1 MAREQDYN
9 EVERQLRGYFDAQR
23 EELKA
28 PAAMWSRV
36 SSELGEQT
44 PTSWWSRIDVS
55 SWLRTVQPVYA
66 GAAMIAVVAVGL
78 VTYASFSGDST
89 SDDTVTTAAAIQTES
104 ATPQA
109 AAAPLEPGEPGV
121 SGPPSVPG
129 IAGAPGVS
137 SLELATADDGASAPM
152 AASAAAAPAP
162 APTKSPGE
170 STDSRATLAFGEPQV
185 FLEPLIDVALAGA
198 RLFSIN
204 LPPDWAIGG
213 PRAAASGWEGTLV
226 GDGFFLS
233 YQGGTSVVGDI
244 SDVVGSDGDKHVITE
259 EIIGGFSAQLVQP
272 IGDEEGVT
280 AMLLQLPEGRMLVI
294 GQNLNAEQQ
303 QIAFAI
309 FRSIQ
314 PG

>member
-28 PAAMWSRV
+28 PADMWSRI
-36 SSELGEQT
+36 SGELGEQT
-44 PTSWWSRIDVS
+44 PTSWWHRIDVS

-66 GAAMIAVVAVGL
+66 GAAMIAVVAVGV

-89 SDDTVTTAAAIQTES
+89 SDDTATTAAAIQTES
-104 ATPQA
+104 VAPQA
-109 AAAPLEPGEPGV
+109 AAAPLAPGEPEMSSLGV
-121 SGPPSVPG
+121 AKAGDGAADTSAAS
-129 IAGAPGVS
+129 GAPEPAM
-137 SLELATADDGASAPM
+137 SLAAEAPV
-152 AASAAAAPAP
+152 
-162 APTKSPGE
+162 E
-170 STDSRATLAFGEPQV
+170 STDSRVALAFGEPQV
-185 FLEPLIDVALAGA
+185 FLEPLIDVMLSGQ
-198 RLFSIN
+198 RLFSIS

-213 PRAAASGWEGTLV
+213 PRTATTGWEGTLV
-226 GDGFFLS
+226 RLDDGFFLS
-233 YQGGTSVVGDI
+233 YQGGTSTVGDI
-244 SDVVGSDGDKHVITE
+244 SDVVGSNGDKHVISE
-259 EIIGGFSAQLVQP
+259 ELIGGFSAQLVQP

-280 AMLLQLPEGRMLVI
+280 AMLLQLSEGRMLVI

-314 PG
+314 G